1 MAERATPGT
10 FSHDG
15 RPMTYAH
22 GEYAG
27 YKLDRCRCTEC
38 KNANSAYGRERALGV
53 DVAYVGADPVR
64 KHIAELAAA
73 GVGLK
78 QVAKVSGVSH
88 GSLWKIVYGAPNRG
102 PSKRVRKAT
111 ADAVLAVTP
120 RDAADGAKVP
130 AGPTWKLIDEMIAA
144 GVPKVRIAEAIG
156 QAGPGLQ
163 LGRLCVSGRQAR
175 AVHGLHTMWR
185 YGQITFVRHDRYG
198 NEHEATPPPPPDPL
212 EVARERAAL
221 RDELYG
227 ELADILEERIAR
239 TWRASAAC
247 ADRPLHLFFP
257 ARGDH
262 RAVAAA
268 RKICRACT
276 VRAKCLEANLH
287 QAEGIYGDT
296 TPRQRRALR
305 LAVEPREEATAP

>member
-10 FSHDG
+10 VSHDG

-27 YKLDRCRCTEC
+27 YKLDRCRCDEC
-38 KNANSAYGRERALGV
+38 KAANSAYGRERALGV
-53 DVAYVGADPVR
+53 DVPYVGADPVR

-88 GSLWKIVYGAPNRG
+88 GALWKIVYGVPERG

-111 ADAVLAVTP
+111 ADAILAVTP

-130 AGPTWKLIDEMIAA
+130 AGPTWTLIDEMIAA

-156 QAGPGLQ
+156 QTGPGLQ
-163 LGRLCVSGRQAR
+163 LGRLAVSARQAR

-185 YGQITFVRHDRYG
+185 YGQIVFVRRDSHGGEYG
-198 NEHEATPPPPPDPL
+198 ATPPPPPDPI
-212 EVARERAAL
+212 EVARQRHAL
-221 RDELYG
+221 REELYG
-227 ELADILEERIAR
+227 ELAEILEERIAR
-239 TWRASAAC
+239 PWRSSAAC
-247 ADRPLHLFFP
+247 ADRPTHLFFP
-257 ARGDH
+257 ARGDS

-268 RKICRACT
+268 RRICRSCT
-276 VRAKCLEANLH
+276 VRAECLEANLH
-287 QAEGIYGDT
+287 QPDGIYGDT
-296 TPRQRRALR
+296 TPKQRRALR
-305 LAVEPREEATAP
+305 AAAQTREEATAS